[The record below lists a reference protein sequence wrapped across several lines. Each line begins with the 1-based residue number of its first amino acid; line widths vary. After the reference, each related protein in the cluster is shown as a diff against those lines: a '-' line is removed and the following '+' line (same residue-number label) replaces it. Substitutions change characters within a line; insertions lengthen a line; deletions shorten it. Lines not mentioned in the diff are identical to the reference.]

1 MKKIFLTVA
10 TLIITIISSQAQKQD
25 HADKIEK
32 YRSEKIS
39 FLTSKLDLTP
49 AEAQKFWPVYNQ
61 LEKEKWEIQKSR
73 RQIDEKIRDAEDSL
87 SETEIIRLTRE
98 FAGTMQKEAD
108 LMARYNE
115 KLLKLLPAKKVLR
128 LYQAENEFRVHMIK
142 QFRDRHKNGN

>member
-1 MKKIFLTVA
+1 MKRIFLISVILITTV
-10 TLIITIISSQAQKQD
+10 SFSQAQKQN
-25 HADKIEK
+25 HAEKIEK

-39 FLTSKLDLTP
+39 FLTSKLDLNP
-49 AEAQKFWPVYNQ
+49 SEAQKFWPVYNQ

-142 QFRDRHKNGN
+142 QFRDRHKNGK